1 MAAPRTVL
9 VLTGSEDPTAD
20 AVISEIT
27 RRGIRA
33 ARHDLGD
40 FPARAWLSAIH
51 DSNGWSGRIIGP
63 DTTTNLDEV
72 VAVYYRRPS
81 RFTFPPGMSDADRA
95 YAEAEARL
103 GMGGVLTALGCRWVN
118 HPHHIARA
126 EWKPLQLEIARHAGL
141 ATPLTLIGNDP
152 SDVAEFAEL
161 ADGPVV
167 CKTLSSMVLADNGQ
181 HKITYTTL
189 IDPHSIDHAAFAAT
203 AHLVQAW
210 VPKAR
215 EVRATVVGE
224 RVLAVAI
231 EADSARA
238 RVDWRADYDALRYL
252 PINVP
257 AEVTVG
263 MLAYLRAF
271 ELNYGGFDFVITPD
285 EEWIMLECNPSAQW
299 LWLHHTAGLPIPA
312 ALADLLTLAEDPA

>member
-1 MAAPRTVL
+1 MATPRTVL
-9 VLTGSEDPTAD
+9 VLTGSQDPTAD
-20 AVISEIT
+20 VVIREIM
-27 RRGIRA
+27 RRGFRI

-51 DSNGWSGRIIGP
+51 DSNGWSGQIIGP
-63 DTTTNLDEV
+63 DTTTNLDQV

-81 RFTFPPGMSDADRA
+81 RFTFSPGMSDADRA

-103 GMGGVLTALGCRWVN
+103 GMGGVLAALGCRWVN

-126 EWKPLQLEIARHAGL
+126 EWKPLQLEIARQAGL
-141 ATPLTLIGNDP
+141 VTPLTLISNDP
-152 SDVAEFAEL
+152 SDVTKFAEL
-161 ADGPVV
+161 ADGPIV
-167 CKTLSSMVLADNGQ
+167 CKTLSSMVLAENGQ

-189 IDPHSIDHAAFAAT
+189 IDPHSIDHPAFAAT
-203 AHLVQAW
+203 AHLLQPF

-231 EADSARA
+231 EASSTRA

-252 PINVP
+252 PITVP
-257 AEVTVG
+257 TEVTAG

-285 EEWIMLECNPSAQW
+285 GEWIMLECNPSAQW
-299 LWLHHTAGLPIPA
+299 LWLHHTAGLPIPG
-312 ALADLLTLAEDPA
+312 ALADLLIGAQS